1 MKTRTETKESSKKIS
16 FEESMQNLEEIVR
29 KLESGSPTLDDS
41 IKMFEEGVRYTN
53 ICNEYL
59 KDAKMKVEML
69 TKTDSEFEIEDF

>member
-1 MKTRTETKESSKKIS
+1 MKKKTEAKESEKMA

-41 IKMFEEGVRYTN
+41 IKMFEDGVRYTN

>member
-1 MKTRTETKESSKKIS
+1 MKKKTEAKESQKMS

-69 TKTDSEFEIEDF
+69 TKKDSEFEIEDF

>member
-1 MKTRTETKESSKKIS
+1 MKKKTEAKESSKKIS